1 MQVPLIQLQCG
12 VNSYDWGKVG
22 KESAAAKYAAATE
35 SNQFSIENEKPYAEL
50 WMGTHPSLPSRD
62 VETQRSLLDLI
73 QDNKTLMSLEISKK
87 YGEKLP
93 FLFKVLSIR
102 KALSIQA
109 HPNKK
114 LAEQLHAKDPKN
126 YPDDNHKPEMTIAV
140 TPFDGLCGFRPLKE
154 ITHFLATVPSLRK
167 LIGENAAKEFEEAV
181 SGHETSSSAEDTQRN
196 KKALQAVFSALV
208 TKEKSTVAAGAKEL
222 VTSAEKEGEN
232 FAGGGGPSNNGKELA
247 DLVIRLNSQFEGDV
261 GLFVLFYLN
270 YVKLEVGEAM
280 FLKADDIH
288 AYLSGDIIECMA
300 SSDNVVRAGFTPKFQ
315 DIPTLTSMLTYSYAP
330 ISDQKMNPVDYPY
343 VTLNRTA
350 YSSSSSAILYDPPI
364 EEFSVVKTVLNEKGA
379 KATFEAIDGPSVV
392 ICTAGSGSISVGP
405 KTQQVKA
412 GYVFFVGATAE
423 CILESDS
430 EGFTT
435 FKAFCE
441 LSGKETAN
449 GAS

>member
-12 VNSYDWGKVG
+12 VNSYEWGMLQVADFQVLAQWSSRKSRQG
-22 KESAAAKYAAATE
+22 IS
-35 SNQFSIENEKPYAEL
+35 SSQL
-50 WMGTHPSLPSRD
+50 WMGTHPSLPSKD
-62 VETQRSLLDLI
+62 VETRRSLLDLI
-73 QDNKTLMSLEISKK
+73 QDNKALMSTEVSKK

-114 LAEQLHAKDPKN
+114 LAEELHRKDPKN

-154 ITHFLATVPSLRK
+154 IAHFLATVPSLRK
-167 LIGENAAKEFEEAV
+167 LIGEDAAKGFEEAV
-181 SGHETSSSAEDTQRN
+181 SGRETSGSAEDTQRN
-196 KKALQAVFSALV
+196 KRALRAVFSALM
-208 TKEKSTVAAGAKEL
+208 TKDKSAVLAAAKEL
-222 VTSAEKEGEN
+222 VASAEKEGEN
-232 FAGGGGPSNNGKELA
+232 FAGGGGPANGGKELA
-247 DLVIRLNSQFEGDV
+247 DLVIRLNGQFEGDI

-330 ISDQKMNPVDYPY
+330 ISDQKMKPVDYPY
-343 VTLNRTA
+343 VILNRTA

-364 EEFSVVKTVLNEKGA
+364 EEFSVVKTELNGDGA
-379 KATFEAIDGPSVV
+379 KATFEAIEGPSVV

-412 GYVFFVGATAE
+412 GHVFFVGATAE
-423 CILESDS
+423 CIFESDS
-430 EGFTT
+430 QSFTT

-441 LSGKETAN
+441 LSGKENAN